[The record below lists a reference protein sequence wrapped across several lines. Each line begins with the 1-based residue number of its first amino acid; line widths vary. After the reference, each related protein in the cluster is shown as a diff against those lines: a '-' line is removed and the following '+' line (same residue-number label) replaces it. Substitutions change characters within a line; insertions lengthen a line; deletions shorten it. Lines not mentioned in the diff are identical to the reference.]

1 MREIMSK
8 ELGLVLSEVS
18 IEDKFEYRKLLFPK
32 IKNHL
37 GKKIC

>member
-32 IKNHL
+32 TKNHAD
-37 GKKIC
+37 

>member
-1 MREIMSK
+1 MSK

-32 IKNHL
+32 IKNHADWVQL
-37 GKKIC
+37 NI